1 MRKQQKFEIPKKT
14 HFQGL
19 CGKKTES
26 HRKISPNPPNVR
38 GGPQMLA
45 RLHGGAKMIAK
56 QELSRRKVCAF
67 LVCALFASMQC
78 IRPAMTCA
86 VRAVGRARILPVS
99 SPFKSAAFFEA
110 GAVINTRVM
119 RLAWTQHAGFAKK
132 SGGKGD
138 TTAESPKAVVGAGG
152 GKTSSLKA
160 GSKNAQ
166 IDNVNTE
173 DAMQA
178 IVAVM
183 KCVHSFCVISR
194 RISRKPLLM
203 SSGLT
208 SLPSRLAKPTPG
220 F

>member
-1 MRKQQKFEIPKKT
+1 
-14 HFQGL
+14 
-19 CGKKTES
+19 
-26 HRKISPNPPNVR
+26 
-38 GGPQMLA
+38 
-45 RLHGGAKMIAK
+45 MIAK
-56 QELSRRKVCAF
+56 PEHSRRKYCSV
-67 LVCALFASMQC
+67 LVCELFASMQC
-78 IRPAMTCA
+78 LRPAMTCA
-86 VRAVGRARILPVS
+86 VRAVGRASIRAVS
-99 SPFKSAAFFEA
+99 SPFNSAAFFEA

-138 TTAESPKAVVGAGG
+138 TTAESPKAAVGSGG
-152 GKTSSLKA
+152 GKASSTKA

-208 SLPSRLAKPTPG
+208 SLPSRSAKQTPG